1 MKIELYPLKC
11 NHPLGPHIHIL
22 MPHEPEILNALF
34 QGFGIRDSID
44 QDLVQLEKLATP
56 STAAIKCTVYK
67 LDIDCE
73 SWAVVALRAYADSNH
88 AIRALFVRIDP
99 ECQIPGPK
107 VAEMIRVQLAKAT
120 MEYGDAQ

>member
-1 MKIELYPLKC
+1 MKIELYPVECK
-11 NHPLGPHIHIL
+11 HPLGPHIHIV
-22 MPHEPEILNALF
+22 MPDKPEILNVLL

-44 QDLVQLEKLATP
+44 QELVQLEKLATP
-56 STAAIKCTVYK
+56 SVAAIKCTVYK
-67 LDIDCE
+67 LDYE
-73 SWAVVALRAYADSNH
+73 AWAVVALRAHACSKH

-120 MEYGDAQ
+120 IEYGDVQ